1 MGKVPQ
7 IQKEEL
13 QDIEAKAFTVE
24 EMRAEQREYTKK
36 LNTNRFEL
44 SAEVIEISSTTPKPI
59 CDRETKQPIIDEA
72 TGEMRFYPPV
82 FTMVIAFKGGQKEVR
97 INEQWY
103 NDFKDVI
110 GQGNR
115 YMFTGRF
122 GMVKNFGKET
132 IDSIFQNYTLI

>member
-1 MGKVPQ
+1 MGKAPQ

-13 QDIEAKAFTVE
+13 QDFEAKTLTVE

-44 SAEVIEISSTTPKPI
+44 SAEVIEISATTPKPI
-59 CDRETKQPIIDEA
+59 CDRETKQPLIDEA

-82 FTMVIAFKGGQKEVR
+82 FTMIVAFNGGQMEKR
-97 INEQWY
+97 ISEQWY

-115 YMFTGRF
+115 YIFTGRF
-122 GMVKNFGKET
+122 GIVKNFGKET
-132 IDSIFQNYTLI
+132 VEPVFQNYTLL